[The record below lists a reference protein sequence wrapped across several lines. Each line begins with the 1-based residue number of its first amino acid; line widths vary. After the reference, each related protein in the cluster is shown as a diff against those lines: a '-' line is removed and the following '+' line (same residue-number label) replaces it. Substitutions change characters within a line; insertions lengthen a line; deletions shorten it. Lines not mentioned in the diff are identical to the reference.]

1 MLWLL
6 IWLATKKINN
16 WGVTKLFIG
25 GTKFD
30 ISITIVT
37 AIIIIIIIIV
47 DVVVNVIIIIIIVI
61 IIITQYTSQYQR
73 MSDKNLTT
81 AFIKK
86 TKKRISATWI

>member
-25 GTKFD
+25 GKKFD

-37 AIIIIIIIIV
+37 AIIIIIIV

>member
-25 GTKFD
+25 GKKFD

-37 AIIIIIIIIV
+37 AIIIIIIIV
-47 DVVVNVIIIIIIVI
+47 DVVVNVIIIIIIIVI

-86 TKKRISATWI
+86 TKKRISAT

>member
-25 GTKFD
+25 GKKFD

-37 AIIIIIIIIV
+37 AIIIIIIIIIIV

-61 IIITQYTSQYQR
+61 IIIITQ
-73 MSDKNLTT
+73 
-81 AFIKK
+81 
-86 TKKRISATWI
+86 

>member
-25 GTKFD
+25 GKKFD

-37 AIIIIIIIIV
+37 AIIIIIIV
-47 DVVVNVIIIIIIVI
+47 DVVVNVIIIIIIIIGI
-61 IIITQYTSQYQR
+61 IIITQQYFAVPKDVRQK
-73 MSDKNLTT
+73 SNHC
-81 AFIKK
+81 FY
-86 TKKRISATWI
+86 

>member
-25 GTKFD
+25 AKKLD

-37 AIIIIIIIIV
+37 VIIIIIIII
-47 DVVVNVIIIIIIVI
+47 
-61 IIITQYTSQYQR
+61 IIITQ
-73 MSDKNLTT
+73 
-81 AFIKK
+81 
-86 TKKRISATWI
+86 